1 MTLQGCA
8 LEKEEAVIQ
17 ADLLNMT
24 EERRSPL
31 ALVGMGSQATN
42 PLERVVT

>member
-24 EERRSPL
+24 EEKPTDTGGREQPSKQPI
-31 ALVGMGSQATN
+31 GKES
-42 PLERVVT
+42 